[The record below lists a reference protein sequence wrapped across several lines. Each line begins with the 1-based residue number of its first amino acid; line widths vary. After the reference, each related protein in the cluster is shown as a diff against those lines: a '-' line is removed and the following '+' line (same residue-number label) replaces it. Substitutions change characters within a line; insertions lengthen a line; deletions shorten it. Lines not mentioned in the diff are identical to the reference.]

1 MRFEKE
7 FLKSRYG
14 TYRNY
19 LEKRCAALPEQ
30 IERRFKNASC
40 YHEASSCF
48 GMSNYISIEKQDEN
62 GDGDAVDQFTVRI
75 SDHSP
80 TGSGE
85 HCDAYIYIDGK
96 TWKEIKEEVFNFI
109 ESRF

>member
-1 MRFEKE
+1 MRFDTDT
-7 FLKSRYG
+7 LKNRYQ
-14 TYRNY
+14 TCRSY

-48 GMSNYISIEKQDEN
+48 GMSNYISVEKQDEN
-62 GDGDAVDQFTVRI
+62 GDAVDQFTVRI

-85 HCDAYIYIDGK
+85 HCDDYIYIDGK